1 MSEKYVTPAG
11 SRTRTVYSPKVND
24 DGTIDLIPSGKED
37 WYGLIQSYKDS
48 VDVHCILARCA
59 NGDMSALNKVQGF
72 YADATKFPKT
82 HAEML
87 QIMIDARN
95 NFDKMPSEVKQ
106 KFDNDFNKFFSTM
119 DKPEWFEKM
128 GIKKKEDVTV
138 IPVEQPVESEV
149 KE

>member
-1 MSEKYVTPAG
+1 MSEKYVTPSG
-11 SRTRTVYSPKVND
+11 SRTRIVYSPKVND

-48 VDVHCILARCA
+48 VDVHCILARCV

-87 QIMIDARN
+87 QLMIDARN
-95 NFDKMPSEVKQ
+95 NFDKMPSDIKQ
-106 KFDNDFNKFFSTM
+106 KFDNDFNKWFASAGS
-119 DKPEWFEKM
+119 DEWFEKC
-128 GIKKKEDVTV
+128 GFNIDVKPVVDPAPEPIKEENKE
-138 IPVEQPVESEV
+138 
-149 KE
+149 